1 MAGPRIE
8 REKRTVAAM
17 VRVYCRGRHGTRRGL
32 CPECAELLGFARS
45 RLDGCRFGEA
55 KSTCGSCA
63 IHCYRPDMRDRIREV
78 MRYAGPRMML
88 HHPVMAMRH
97 LVDSRR
103 RRRNGDDAGAG

>member
-17 VRVYCRGRHGTRRGL
+17 VRIHCRGRHGTRSGL
-32 CPECAELLGFARS
+32 CPECAELLVYARA

-88 HHPVMAMRH
+88 RHPVMAVRH
-97 LVDSRR
+97 LIDGRR
-103 RRRNGDDAGAG
+103 GPRDGADAEAG

>member
-17 VRVYCRGRHGTRRGL
+17 VRIHCRGRHGTRRGL
-32 CPECAELLGFARS
+32 CPECTALLEYARA

-55 KSTCGSCA
+55 KPTCGGCA
-63 IHCYRPDMRDRIREV
+63 IHCYGPDMRVRIREV

-88 HHPVMAMRH
+88 RHPVMAVRH
-97 LVDSRR
+97 LVDGRR
-103 RRRNGDDAGAG
+103 RPRDVDDAEAG